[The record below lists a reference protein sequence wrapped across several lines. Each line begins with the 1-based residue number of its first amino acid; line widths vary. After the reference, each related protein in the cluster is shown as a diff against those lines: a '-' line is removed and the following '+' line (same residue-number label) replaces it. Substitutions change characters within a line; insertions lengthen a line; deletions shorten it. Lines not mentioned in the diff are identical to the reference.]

1 MVVVTCGLTGWE
13 DGRSEFSGK
22 DMDPSNGP
30 EHLFLLLRRYD
41 YPVGFTS
48 DHTWCCRWQALFA
61 FRRLHDQFAKSRS
74 QLFVCVNNDRKG
86 AECHWHSI
94 SQDDM
99 GGWKGSHDVLTSI
112 IWGAR
117 QPLYWPF
124 LSNPRNYLLNS
135 GNYLQHPGNYLHNIE
150 KLFAKY
156 RETICKI

>member
-112 IWGAR
+112 ILCWSISCFWVSFWEFDHKMIGMFR
-117 QPLYWPF
+117 F
-124 LSNPRNYLLNS
+124 LHEQKQSTFP
-135 GNYLQHPGNYLHNIE
+135 I
-150 KLFAKY
+150 KLPM
-156 RETICKI
+156 